1 MAGYEWR
8 TRIAP
13 ATVVTGSKRMPD
25 QAPRK
30 SGLKSTLVAPLRIV
44 LRVSAKLLESVRRVY
59 CHASL
64 AAHLQTPLPAS
75 VVVLGRAI
83 VYGTGQVHFGRDIL
97 LYPDLHLETQG
108 SASITIGDGVVI
120 SRGVNLVAMAGIFI
134 GAGSMIGENTS
145 IRDANHL
152 REVGVPI
159 RDAGH
164 EARSITIGRE
174 VWIGRGAAILAGVT
188 IGDNATV
195 GANAVVT
202 RDVPAGVT
210 VGGVPARP
218 LVAR

>member
-1 MAGYEWR
+1 MIGL
-8 TRIAP
+8 
-13 ATVVTGSKRMPD
+13 MD
-25 QAPRK
+25 QAWRDTNGGRFATEAMVKQPRR
-30 SGLKSTLVAPLRIV
+30 GLKSVIVAPLRLV
-44 LRVSAKLLESVRRVY
+44 LRLTSKLLESSRRIY
-59 CHASL
+59 AHAAL
-64 AAHLQTPLPAS
+64 AAHLKTPLPAS

-83 VYGTGQVHFGRDIL
+83 VYGTGQVHFGNDIL

-108 SASITIGDGVVI
+108 TASITIGDGVVI

-145 IRDANHL
+145 IRDANHI
-152 REVGVPI
+152 REVGKPI

-164 EARSITIGRE
+164 EAHMITIGRE

-188 IGDNATV
+188 IGDKATV

-202 RDVPAGVT
+202 RDVPAGAV

-218 LVAR
+218 LVSR